1 MGMLQ
6 NATVLIFSTE
16 FKTMETDQF
25 PTVQQVLEMRQELE
39 HTILSAIL
47 QFENSSRCHVEGV
60 DLTSSLA
67 MGSPRQVY
75 LVECRVV
82 L

>member
-16 FKTMETDQF
+16 FKTMETDHQ
-25 PTVQQVLEMRQELE
+25 PSVQQVQEMRRKLQL
-39 HTILSAIL
+39 TILQAISH
-47 QFENSSRCHVEGV
+47 FEGESGCHVESVELGTCRTLDGPCV
-60 DLTSSLA
+60 VH
-67 MGSPRQVY
+67 R
-75 LVECRVV
+75 VECRVV